1 MLNYLSSNW
10 EFMQVQIL
18 SNYAKIKIMNRL
30 SIMVC
35 LGVLV
40 FSCSPNLKNNSN
52 TNKSKQI
59 HELAVFNFSEIPKDL
74 LVNLNKMGVDSS
86 PILNEY
92 EGKYLN
98 FIFKISPQDFNF
110 IGKKVGFIKGKIDYF
125 RNTRERFNNNSSVVG
140 GSGIYIFNTTQK
152 IESGGYD
159 AAIVYWNKF
168 SLPIEE
174 VIKRLK

>member
-1 MLNYLSSNW
+1 
-10 EFMQVQIL
+10 
-18 SNYAKIKIMNRL
+18 
-30 SIMVC
+30 
-35 LGVLV
+35 
-40 FSCSPNLKNNSN
+40 
-52 TNKSKQI
+52 T
-59 HELAVFNFSEIPKDL
+59 
-74 LVNLNKMGVDSS
+74 
-86 PILNEY
+86 
-92 EGKYLN
+92 